1 MCGWLGRVS
10 EFLGKM
16 CFRDE
21 STQNGGAYIFRPTS
35 DQSFEVVRPGS
46 VVVYESDLVTDAS
59 GIAQHHDAVAG
70 TSKQRKSALYFDT
83 PILLNQY
90 RH

>member
-1 MCGWLGRVS
+1 MMRLQSLRS
-10 EFLGKM
+10 
-16 CFRDE
+16 R
-21 STQNGGAYIFRPTS
+21 TS
-35 DQSFEVVRPGS
+35 DDDGDGGRRKFLRIEGTL
-46 VVVYESDLVTDAS
+46 DLAGDGASSWNASPLFALEDAH

-70 TSKQRKSALYFDT
+70 TSKQRKSVLYFDT